1 MTSISLITCNIFCL
15 SQWFGSIVTVF
26 TLFRTFRRV
35 YVRHSPSKEWRSVFL
50 ILCLPLSLSLF
61 PSNTLEKLFRQFC
74 NFARGRYHL
83 VNENIWSSAPR
94 ERTTIYYFTLHCYR
108 FLNTLRIREENEHT
122 RITYAFSLLIFSP
135 QDSPSAFW
143 RAPQRAISIQNE
155 QKIALKI

>member
-61 PSNTLEKLFRQFC
+61 PSNTLEKLCKQFC

-83 VNENIWSSAPR
+83 VNENTWPSTPR
-94 ERTTIYYFTLHCYR
+94 KRTTIYYFTLHCYR
-108 FLNTLRIREENEHT
+108 FVNTPRIRDENEQNTKPTPIRDKNSSHKE
-122 RITYAFSLLIFSP
+122 SLPCFGAHPKERFRPKMNRRL
-135 QDSPSAFW
+135 
-143 RAPQRAISIQNE
+143 R
-155 QKIALKI
+155 